1 MSPIELP
8 PGDFDALIFD
18 CDGTLADSMP
28 LYHRAWRVALAAN
41 GATFDF
47 TWEIFMSRAGVSTEG
62 TVLALNQ
69 EFGTALDAALV
80 EQHQFAEYSRLVD
93 DVKPFPEV
101 VAIAEAHYGRLPM
114 AVASGG
120 ARHLVERTLTLIGV
134 RHFFEAVVV
143 AADVPRGKPH
153 PDIFLRAA
161 ELLGVAPARCL
172 VFEDGRPG
180 ILAAQAAGMQSVF
193 VKRSSPYIEAVQGT
207 ASATPP
213 GSRGSA

>member
-1 MSPIELP
+1 LIELP
-8 PGDFDALIFD
+8 EGDFSALIFD

-28 LYHRAWRVALAAN
+28 LYHRAWRAALAAN

-47 TWEIFMSRAGVSTEG
+47 TWDIFMSRAGVSTEG
-62 TVLALNQ
+62 TVVALNQ
-69 EFGTALDAALV
+69 EFGTALDPASI
-80 EQHQFAEYSRLVD
+80 EEHHYAEYLRLVD
-93 DVKPFPEV
+93 GVKPFPEV
-101 VAIAEAHYGRLPM
+101 VAVAEAHYGRLPM

-120 ARHLVERTLTLIGV
+120 ARHLVERTLALIEV
-134 RHFFEAVVV
+134 RHLFDAVVV

-161 ELLGVAPARCL
+161 ELLVVAPERCL

-180 ILAAQAAGMQSVF
+180 IVAAEAAGMKSVF
-193 VKRSSPYIEAVQGT
+193 VKRESPYSAVAQGT
-207 ASATPP
+207 ASAVPP